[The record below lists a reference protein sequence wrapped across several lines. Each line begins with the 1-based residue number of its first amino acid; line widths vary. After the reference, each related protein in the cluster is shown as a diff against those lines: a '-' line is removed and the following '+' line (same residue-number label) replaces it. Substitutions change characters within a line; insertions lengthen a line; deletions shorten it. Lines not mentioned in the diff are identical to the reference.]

1 MFVFRREDLPTDPV
15 FPADLKKLGYFINDN
30 DQIRKISEPEKEF
43 VFKINRND
51 RWNMLNRE
59 AMNACIRSIVLSRLR
74 DLGLSTLRLPLS
86 AGPDDRHVPIMAS
99 SNLKTASHV
108 IVVFGEPVQDLG
120 IWAYRT
126 IGSEGI
132 DAGSAVAFAK
142 SVLGYNNP
150 EDKEDR
156 KVDTALILANAGQL
170 VWYNAGGRAI
180 TQTSWLALPKE
191 SAVDP
196 LPRMT
201 HRNKIPRNG
210 NWEEHVQCV
219 FEDVLK
225 SRGHLLSEN
234 AKIDIIGLA
243 EGGLAAVTY
252 LADNWS
258 DWSSHISAICLANPL
273 HYNGIHIFPESSS
286 SATENSFENFVSS
299 RCRAYVLSNR
309 SLGDPVPGAVDHGCN
324 CYASG
329 EELNVEC
336 IMPKAW
342 KSMLEWLEKAHDDP
356 TFGEVQLVLKDDL
369 EDDTEAVDSEAKGDE
384 E

>member
-1 MFVFRREDLPTDPV
+1 MFVFRREDLPPDPA
-15 FPADLKKLGYFINDN
+15 FPADLEKLGYFINDN
-30 DQIRKISEPEKEF
+30 DQIRKISDPEKEF

-51 RWNMLNRE
+51 RWNLLNRE
-59 AMNACIRSIVLSRLR
+59 AMNACIRSIVHSRLCA
-74 DLGLSTLRLPLS
+74 LGLSVLRLPLN
-86 AGPDDRHVPIMAS
+86 AGPEDRHVPIMIS
-99 SNLKTASHV
+99 SNLKTASRV

-126 IGSEGI
+126 ISTEGI

-142 SVLGYNNP
+142 AVLGY
-150 EDKEDR
+150 EDTKT
-156 KVDTALILANAGQL
+156 DTALILANTGQL
-170 VWYNAGGRAI
+170 IWYNAEGRAI
-180 TQTSWLALPKE
+180 THPSWLALPKE

-225 SRGHLLSEN
+225 ARGELLSEN

-252 LADNWS
+252 LAEKWS
-258 DWSSHISAICLANPL
+258 EWSSHISAMCLANPL
-273 HYNGIHIFPESSS
+273 HYNGIHIFPDPS
-286 SATENSFENFVSS
+286 SASSETENSFENFISS
-299 RCRAYVLSNR
+299 RCRAYVLSDRPVN
-309 SLGDPVPGAVDHGCN
+309 DPVPGAADHNCN

-342 KSMLEWLEKAHDDP
+342 RSMMEWLGKAHTDP
-356 TFGEVQLVLKDDL
+356 NFGEVQLVLQ
-369 EDDTEAVDSEAKGDE
+369 EDVETTASADKGSEE
-384 E
+384 

>member
-1 MFVFRREDLPTDPV
+1 MCLPSNCT
-15 FPADLKKLGYFINDN
+15 
-30 DQIRKISEPEKEF
+30 
-43 VFKINRND
+43 
-51 RWNMLNRE
+51 
-59 AMNACIRSIVLSRLR
+59 ACIRSIVLSRLR

-86 AGPDDRHVPIMAS
+86 AGPDDRHVSIITS
-99 SNLKTASHV
+99 SNLKTASRV

-150 EDKEDR
+150 EDKENKKDR
-156 KVDTALILANAGQL
+156 KTDTALILANAGQL

-252 LADNWS
+252 LADN
-258 DWSSHISAICLANPL
+258 C
-273 HYNGIHIFPESSS
+273 
-286 SATENSFENFVSS
+286 
-299 RCRAYVLSNR
+299 
-309 SLGDPVPGAVDHGCN
+309 
-324 CYASG
+324 
-329 EELNVEC
+329 
-336 IMPKAW
+336 
-342 KSMLEWLEKAHDDP
+342 KS
-356 TFGEVQLVLKDDL
+356 
-369 EDDTEAVDSEAKGDE
+369 
-384 E
+384 

>member
-1 MFVFRREDLPTDPV
+1 MFVFRREDLPPDPV
-15 FPADLKKLGYFINDN
+15 FPADLEKLGYFINGN
-30 DQIRKISEPEKEF
+30 DQIRKISDPEKEF

-51 RWNMLNRE
+51 RWNLVNRE
-59 AMNACIRSIVLSRLR
+59 AMNACIRSIVLSRLSA
-74 DLGLSTLRLPLS
+74 LGLSTLRLPLS
-86 AGPDDRHVPIMAS
+86 AGPEDRHVPIMIS
-99 SNLKTASHV
+99 SNLKTASRV

-126 IGSEGI
+126 ISTEGI
-132 DAGSAVAFAK
+132 DAGSAVSFAK
-142 SVLGYNNP
+142 AVLGYEDP
-150 EDKEDR
+150 EDTKT
-156 KVDTALILANAGQL
+156 DTALILANTGQL
-170 VWYNAGGRAI
+170 IWYNAEGRAI
-180 TQTSWLALPKE
+180 THPSWLALPKE

-210 NWEEHVQCV
+210 NWEEHVHCV

-225 SRGHLLSEN
+225 ARGRLLSEN

-243 EGGLAAVTY
+243 EGGLAAVMC
-252 LADNWS
+252 LAENWS
-258 DWSSHISAICLANPL
+258 EWNSHISAMCLANPL
-273 HYNGIHIFPESSS
+273 HYNGIHLFPDPS
-286 SATENSFENFVSS
+286 SASSETENSFENFISS
-299 RCRAYVLSNR
+299 RCRAYVLSDRPVN
-309 SLGDPVPGAVDHGCN
+309 DPVAGAADHGCN

-342 KSMLEWLEKAHDDP
+342 KSMLEWLGKAHADP
-356 TFGEVQLVLKDDL
+356 NFGEVQLVLQ
-369 EDDTEAVDSEAKGDE
+369 EDVERTDSADKESE